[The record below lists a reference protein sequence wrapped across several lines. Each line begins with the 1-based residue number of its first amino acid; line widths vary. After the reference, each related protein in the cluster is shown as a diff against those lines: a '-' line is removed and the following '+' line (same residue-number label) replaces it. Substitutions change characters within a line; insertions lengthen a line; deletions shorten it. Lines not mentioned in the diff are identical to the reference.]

1 MRRTMLLI
9 GLIAFG
15 VLTVSAGLSKG
26 PGSAQPT
33 HAATKNEASPK
44 MKNVLLIGANG
55 RTSAAIIP
63 RLLEQPDVRLTLF
76 LRRAG
81 RLAHLQDQRVNLFEG
96 DATNMDD
103 LRRAVDGQDLVVSTM
118 GGADL
123 DVKTANIVHAM
134 KEVGARRLI
143 VLSAGGIYDE
153 LPEPFNAWDK
163 HMVGQTRPVNLR
175 TAQVVERSSL
185 TYTVLRPVW
194 LTDKPTETF
203 QLTRKGETYKG
214 TETSRASIGRFVADV
229 AKNPTLYANENL
241 GISQT
246 GTDGEMPAAY
256 R

>member
-134 KEVGARRLI
+134 KEVGARRLSSS
-143 VLSAGGIYDE
+143 VPAASTTSCPSRSTPGI
-153 LPEPFNAWDK
+153 NIWWA
-163 HMVGQTRPVNLR
+163 RPV
-175 TAQVVERSSL
+175 RSTSG
-185 TYTVLRPVW
+185 R
-194 LTDKPTETF
+194 
-203 QLTRKGETYKG
+203 RKWW
-214 TETSRASIGRFVADV
+214 SARR
-229 AKNPTLYANENL
+229 
-241 GISQT
+241 
-246 GTDGEMPAAY
+246 
-256 R
+256 